1 MGTAYIFFG
10 LALAK
15 ASRATLWVGLNMMRL
30 ATLLVSIFGASIVS
44 TSVLAKPYGSIK
56 VGGWQG
62 GAYADDKT
70 GAFTHCAAGSTY
82 RSGIYVVL
90 SQDEDYS
97 WTLGFANEGFHLT
110 TGETFPIDVTFD
122 GQGQFHLFGKAVS
135 SELEA
140 AALPFNAL
148 TQFRKSRTMEVEA
161 KGLTTEFA
169 LTATDR
175 LASTIANCVAKVK
188 ANGLSNA
195 GDFSIS
201 VAKPVAQSP
210 VSATSTPDANK
221 TTQQDGTGFLVSTS
235 GHIVTN
241 YHVIDGCVG
250 DIKGNLTGEGTIN
263 LRIVSTD
270 ETNDLALLQA
280 QKTFN
285 DVATIR
291 GSAIHPGDTIIAIGY
306 PLHGL
311 LTSDFT
317 VSAGIVSSLSGLLN
331 DTRYL
336 QISAGVQSGNSGGP
350 LLDTS
355 GNVVGVVAAKINA
368 IKFAKATGD
377 LPQNINFAVKTG
389 AMRDFLDNSAV
400 SYQTSESK
408 VELKTA
414 EIASKARAYT
424 LLISCTAKAK
434 D

>member
-1 MGTAYIFFG
+1 MYFLREGACESLQGKSLVGVGT
-10 LALAK
+10 
-15 ASRATLWVGLNMMRL
+15 MRL
-30 ATLLVSIFGASIVS
+30 ATFLMAIFIASIVG
-44 TSVLAKPYGSIK
+44 TSAFAKGPFGTIK
-56 VGGWQG
+56 VGEWKG
-62 GAYADDKT
+62 GAYTDDKT
-70 GAFTHCAAGSTY
+70 DAFTHCAAGSRY

-90 SQDEDYS
+90 SQSEDNS
-97 WTLGFANEGFHLT
+97 WSLGFANDGFRLV

-122 GQGQFHLFGKAVS
+122 GQSQFHLFGMAVS
-135 SELEA
+135 PALEA
-140 AALPFNAL
+140 AALPNNAL
-148 TQFRKSRTMEVEA
+148 AQFRKSRLMAVEA
-161 KGLTTEFA
+161 KGLTTQFA
-169 LTATDR
+169 LTSTDR
-175 LASTIANCVAKVK
+175 LASTISNYVAKTK
-188 ANGLSNA
+188 TNGISSA
-195 GDFSIS
+195 GDFSIA
-201 VAKPVAQSP
+201 VAKPVVQSP
-210 VSATSTPDANK
+210 VSSTSAPDANK

-280 QKTFN
+280 PKTFN

-291 GSAIHPGDTIIAIGY
+291 GTAIHPGDSIIAIGY

-317 VSAGIVSSLSGLLN
+317 VTAGIVSSLSGLLN

-377 LPQNINFAVKTG
+377 LPENINFAVKTG

-424 LLISCTAKAK
+424 LLISCTAKVK